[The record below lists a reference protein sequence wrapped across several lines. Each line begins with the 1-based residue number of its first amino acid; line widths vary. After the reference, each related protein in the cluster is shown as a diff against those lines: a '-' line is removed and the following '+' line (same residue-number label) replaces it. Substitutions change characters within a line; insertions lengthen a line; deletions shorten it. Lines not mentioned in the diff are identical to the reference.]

1 MAAADMEKARE
12 PLRPQEE
19 KEPVA
24 PIPRRAARPSMRS
37 AVVWAEILGKP
48 KALRNRK

>member
-12 PLRPQEE
+12 PLRPQEG

-24 PIPRRAARPSMRS
+24 PIPRWGARPSMRS
-37 AVVWAEILGKP
+37 AVVWAEIVGKP
-48 KALRNRK
+48 KALCNRK

>member
-1 MAAADMEKARE
+1 MAVDMEKARE
-12 PLRPQEE
+12 PLRPQDT
-19 KEPVA
+19 KEPAA
-24 PIPRRAARPSMRS
+24 PLPRRAARPSMRS